1 MGYQTNKKWVF
12 TINNSLWVSTTIS
25 LNKDFTTINNPK
37 VFTTTNSPDF
47 TTNNNNL
54 KVSITKKNSLK
65 DFTTTS
71 SHRDSTMIRKIK
83 KDARRRAENNKKIT
97 PLLTL
102 LLPGRS
108 LRSQRLSWKLLK
120 RLLLPRFLLL

>member
-12 TINNSLWVSTTIS
+12 TINNSLRVSTTIS

-37 VFTTTNSPDF
+37 GFTTTNSPDF
-47 TTNNNNL
+47 TT
-54 KVSITKKNSLK
+54 KNSLK

-71 SHRDSTMIRKIK
+71 SHRDSPMNKRDSPTIRKIK
-83 KDARRRAENNKKIT
+83 KVARRRAENNKKIT

>member
-12 TINNSLWVSTTIS
+12 TINNSLRVSTTIS

-65 DFTTTS
+65 DFTTAS
-71 SHRDSTMIRKIK
+71 SHRDSTMNKRDSTAKVSAVMIANNHKPGATENRIL
-83 KDARRRAENNKKIT
+83 AQISAE
-97 PLLTL
+97 
-102 LLPGRS
+102 R
-108 LRSQRLSWKLLK
+108 
-120 RLLLPRFLLL
+120 

>member
-12 TINNSLWVSTTIS
+12 TINNSLR
-25 LNKDFTTINNPK
+25 DFTTINNPK

-54 KVSITKKNSLK
+54 KVSITKKNNLK

-71 SHRDSTMIRKIK
+71 SHRDSTMNKRDSTTIRKIK
-83 KDARRRAENNKKIT
+83 EDARRRAENNKKIT